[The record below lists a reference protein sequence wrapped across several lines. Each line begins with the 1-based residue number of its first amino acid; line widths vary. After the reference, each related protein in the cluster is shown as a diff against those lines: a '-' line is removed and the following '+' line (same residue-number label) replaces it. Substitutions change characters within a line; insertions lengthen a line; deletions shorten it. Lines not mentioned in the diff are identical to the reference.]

1 MWYGTVTH
9 YSSFWVIELW
19 QISPVSGSWH
29 CEKFFHFLGH
39 STVTIYSSF
48 RTWCCDYVFQF
59 LWYGTVIIYSSFYD
73 NVLWQC
79 VPVSVIWYCL
89 WATFL
94 LCSDIVGLQQDSSLW
109 PTVVEMFRLWTM
121 SIFLTFLIHSIPR
134 NVLWHWNLKAP
145 NFFFCSCIMFHDS
158 HPYVAIGKI
167 HLRKCVLSCLVVL
180 CHKFFLIL
188 FNVMIQIM
196 RNPNISLPK
205 DYLPKDYFSQGEI
218 THKTSFI

>member
-121 SIFLTFLIHSIPR
+121 T
-134 NVLWHWNLKAP
+134 
-145 NFFFCSCIMFHDS
+145 
-158 HPYVAIGKI
+158 
-167 HLRKCVLSCLVVL
+167 
-180 CHKFFLIL
+180 FFLNL
-188 FNVMIQIM
+188 SDPQYSKKCSVTLKLKSSEFLLLQLYNVPWLTSVCCHRQD
-196 RNPNISLPK
+196 S
-205 DYLPKDYFSQGEI
+205 SQKVRFKLSG
-218 THKTSFI
+218 SPSSQVLLNSV